1 MRPSASRAVDSEP
14 IRARGII
21 VKDSSLMKLYSA
33 TIKQQEETGL
43 RGHYH
48 QDLTVLENP
57 IVLFVLTSESPIL
70 AYPCYINA
78 SHQYR
83 PTLTILMR
91 SVPDFGPTF

>member
-1 MRPSASRAVDSEP
+1 
-14 IRARGII
+14 
-21 VKDSSLMKLYSA
+21 MKLYSA

-70 AYPCYINA
+70 AYPYYINA
-78 SHQYR
+78 SHQYW
-83 PTLTILMR
+83 PTLTILMH
-91 SVPDFGPTF
+91 SVSDFGPTF

>member
-1 MRPSASRAVDSEP
+1 MPSWPLSEP
-14 IRARGII
+14 IRAQGII

-70 AYPCYINA
+70 AYPYYINA